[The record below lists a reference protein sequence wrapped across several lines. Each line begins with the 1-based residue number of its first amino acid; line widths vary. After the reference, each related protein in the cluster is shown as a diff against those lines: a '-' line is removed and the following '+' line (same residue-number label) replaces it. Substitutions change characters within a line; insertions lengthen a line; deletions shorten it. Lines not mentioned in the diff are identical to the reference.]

1 MRWHEGSLLPEMLL
15 KPDLLLMFWVPLLC
29 LNSEASCDLRVRG
42 SKEFG
47 VFSLL
52 LESVPLIFTFF
63 FMGSGLRTGQQ
74 GGANGF

>member
-1 MRWHEGSLLPEMLL
+1 MRWHEGSLPPEMFL

-29 LNSEASCDLRVRG
+29 LNSEAFCDLCVRG

-52 LESVPLIFTFF
+52 L
-63 FMGSGLRTGQQ
+63 
-74 GGANGF
+74 